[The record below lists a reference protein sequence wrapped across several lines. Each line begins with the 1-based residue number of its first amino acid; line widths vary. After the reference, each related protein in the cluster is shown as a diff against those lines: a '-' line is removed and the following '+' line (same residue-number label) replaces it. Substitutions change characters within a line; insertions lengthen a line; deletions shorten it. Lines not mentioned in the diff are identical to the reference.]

1 MLFVYNG
8 LSGEYKMP
16 KKDGIMKTYSF
27 GKRTIEQIDYLSNVL
42 FLKPTSVLEFII
54 NKAYN
59 EAKQGKGNDT
69 IYNK

>member
-1 MLFVYNG
+1 
-8 LSGEYKMP
+8 MP

-42 FLKPTSVLEFII
+42 FLKPTSILEFLI

-59 EAKQGKGNDT
+59 EAKQGERKWHY
-69 IYNK
+69 IQ